1 MLIRLG
7 NFVTRYRYLIIVT
20 WLVAAGLIVTLGPK
34 LADVE
39 SNNQSSFLPSNYES
53 VQAQDIAKKVNPKAT
68 AASDI
73 IVFHNKASIPL
84 DAPDK
89 ARITSVIQ
97 QLAASHPGQVDTI
110 TSTPQQLSPNGK
122 VQLATVIYHGDAQS
136 TATLDS
142 VKPLRDQLSS
152 ALRYT
157 DLTAGVTG
165 QEAVGYDTQ
174 GSFDKAIKIVSIGTI
189 LLVLILPAL
198 VFRSPFIGLLPVLSV
213 SIVYSIASTLIAMAA
228 KAFDF
233 KVSQQLS
240 VLFTVVL
247 FGVGTDYILFTLFR
261 YRERLRGGDHTR
273 GAVAFALSRSS
284 EAILSAAFVVMASFA
299 GLLFAKFGIFT
310 TFAPGLIICVAVM
323 LLAAITLVPAIVA
336 VLGTK
341 LFWPS
346 KAWQSHSLRPTF
358 SRRLGGLVSRRPAM
372 TTFGVLVVLLIL
384 SSGALAYRAD
394 FSSFSQA
401 PAHTQSAAASQVIT
415 GAFPAGI
422 TSPTSVY
429 VTSSNTLT
437 AAELQPLTAKLKAAH
452 GVASVRQPVITK
464 NGKYAIYSL
473 VLKEDP
479 ASSQAFD
486 DIGGPI
492 HLAAHG
498 SAPAGTKVYI
508 GGTTAALADVHTV
521 TTRDLKVIFPIA
533 AAFIFI
539 ILLVLLRSI
548 IAPLYLLLSV
558 SLGFA
563 GTLGATV
570 FIFTK
575 LGSAPGLIFFLPIML
590 YVFVVAIGT
599 DYNILTVTRL
609 REEIRAGNPPR
620 RAAALTVEHSSA
632 TVVSAGLIL
641 AGTFASLLLAKINL
655 LSQMGSAIAIGVAL
669 SAFVIAPIF
678 VPSVSA
684 LLGRVVWWPG
694 HRVQPSAVPTP
705 PTLPTDTAA

>member
-1 MLIRLG
+1 MLDKLG
-7 NFVTRYRYLIIVT
+7 SFVTRYRWLIIVV
-20 WLVAAGLIVTLGPK
+20 WIFAAVLIGALGPK

-53 VQAQDIAKKVNPKAT
+53 VQAQNIAKQINPEAN

-73 IVFHNKASIPL
+73 IAFSNKANIAL
-84 DAPDK
+84 DAQDR
-89 ARITSVIQ
+89 ARITSIVD
-97 QLAASHPGQVDTI
+97 QLNAAHPGSIKSVK
-110 TSTPQQLSPNGK
+110 TSSRQISPNHK
-122 VQLATVIYHGDAQS
+122 VQLATVIYNGDSQS
-136 TATLDS
+136 KATLDS
-142 VKPLRDQLSS
+142 VKPLRDQL
-152 ALRYT
+152 ANDIRYT
-157 DLTAGVTG
+157 DLSAGVTG
-165 QEAVGYDTQ
+165 QVAVGYDTQ
-174 GSFDKAIKIVSIGTI
+174 GSFDRAIKIVSIGTI
-189 LLVLILPAL
+189 ILVLILPAL
-198 VFRSPFIGLLPVLSV
+198 VFRSPFIGLLPVISV
-213 SIVYSIASTLIAMAA
+213 SIVFSIASSLIAMAA

-261 YRERLRGGDHTR
+261 YRERLRNGDHTR
-273 GAVAFALSRSS
+273 GAVAFALSRAS

-323 LLAAITLVPAIVA
+323 LLAAVTLVPAIVA
-336 VLGTK
+336 VLETRI
-341 LFWPS
+341 FWPS
-346 KAWQSHSLRPTF
+346 KAWQSHSLTPTL
-358 SRRLGGLVSRRPAM
+358 SRRLGNLVSRRPGL
-372 TTFGVLVVLLIL
+372 TTVGMLVILLLL
-384 SSGALAYRAD
+384 SSAALGYKAD

-401 PAHTQSAAASQVIT
+401 PAHTPSATASATID

-422 TSPTSVY
+422 ASPTNVY
-429 VTSSNTLT
+429 VTSHSVIT
-437 AAELQPLTAKLKAAH
+437 AAELQPLTTKLKQAH
-452 GVASVRQPVITK
+452 GVANVSDPIITSDSK
-464 NGKYAIYSL
+464 HAIYNL
-473 VLKEDP
+473 ILKQQP

-486 DIGGPI
+486 DVGGPI
-492 HLAAHG
+492 HAAAHNFK
-498 SAPAGTKVYI
+498 PAGTNVYI
-508 GGTTAALADVHTV
+508 GGETAALADVQHV

-533 AAFIFI
+533 AAFIFV
-539 ILLVLLRSI
+539 ILLLLLRSL

-558 SLGFA
+558 SLGYA

-570 FIFTK
+570 LIFTK

-609 REEIRAGNPPR
+609 REEIRAGNSPR
-620 RAAALTVEHSSA
+620 HAAALTIEHSSA

-641 AGTFASLLLAKINL
+641 AGTFASLLLARISL

-669 SAFVIAPIF
+669 SAFLIAPIF

-694 HRVQPSAVPTP
+694 HRAEAKP
-705 PTLPTDTAA
+705 DTAITDKSA